1 VEAQIPMENEIIQVT
16 EIKKEVVLQQ
26 PKKKGVAIKFL
37 ATLREIIAALF
48 WIYII
53 SKIFIFDIDIWLVN
67 KYLPSY
73 SWLIN
78 FKFFILISAIAIVW
92 LITKNKHISYWILY
106 IVFYPV
112 IVLFWKIPFFVF
124 KQKSWIF
131 AFALINAVIS
141 FLKSIKYNFIVFA
154 LFLASFAV
162 IFGFSN
168 RKLLWPAILVL
179 FIILSIIYVRRFIL
193 VFKPSSIYQ
202 VYIKIFS
209 ATKNYGSK
217 QTTLFALDENI
228 KDLPRENFDQKQ
240 LEKWTINLQT
250 SVLFNRICLFAAKKL
265 RDYQNSGLNIVS
277 YILTILLLIILTVF
291 SFAAINFGLFKI
303 NSGFFNYSAIP
314 NFFTFFYY
322 GFNNLVFNSIKEIA
336 PIMPIAQIAFMLES
350 FFALILVAI
359 FISLLLSV
367 RNQRHTEELNEV
379 IKRIEAQGTEIEG
392 FIKDEYK
399 INSIEDAMAEL
410 EKLKAGLA
418 KFIYKITES
427 IK

>member
-1 VEAQIPMENEIIQVT
+1 MAEEIIQIT
-16 EIKKEVVLQQ
+16 ETKKEIVPQQ
-26 PKKKGVAIKFL
+26 PKKEKTVVGNFFTFLKEIVAS
-37 ATLREIIAALF
+37 LF
-48 WIYII
+48 WIYVLL
-53 SKIFIFDIDIWLVN
+53 KLFVFDIDVFLVG
-67 KYLPSY
+67 KYLPSHV
-73 SWLIN
+73 WLLN
-78 FKFFILISAIAIVW
+78 FKFFILIGTIAIIW
-92 LITKNKHISYWILY
+92 LVTKNKHILSWSLY
-106 IVFYPV
+106 IFFYPV
-112 IVLFWKIPFFVF
+112 IVFFWKIPFFVF

-141 FLKSIKYNFIVFA
+141 FFKSIKYNFIAFA

-162 IFGFSN
+162 VFGFSN
-168 RKLLWPAILVL
+168 EKLLWPAISFL
-179 FIILSIIYVRRFIL
+179 FIILATIYVRRFIL
-193 VFKPSSIYQ
+193 VFKPSSIFQ
-202 VYIKIFS
+202 MYIKIFS
-209 ATKNYGSK
+209 ATKKYGAK

-228 KDLPRENFDQKQ
+228 KNLPVESLDQKQ
-240 LEKWTINLQT
+240 LEKWTTNLQT

-277 YILTILLLIILTVF
+277 YILTILLLIALTIS
-291 SFAAINFGLFKI
+291 SFAVINFGLFKI
-303 NSGFFNYSAIP
+303 NSDFFSYPAIP

-322 GFNNLVFNSIKEIA
+322 SFNNLVFNSIKEIT
-336 PIMPIAQIAFMLES
+336 PVLPIAQTAFMAES

-367 RNQRHTEELNEV
+367 RSQRHTEELNEA
-379 IKRIEAQGTEIEG
+379 IKGIEAQGTEIEG

-399 INSIEDAMAEL
+399 INSIEDAMVEL